1 MRLALFGGAALQ
13 DGKQE
18 MKMIGRLNHV
28 AIAVPDL
35 QAAAAQ
41 YESTLGEKLA
51 RHKMNPI
58 TV

>member
-1 MRLALFGGAALQ
+1 MELALFGGAALQ
-13 DGKQE
+13 DEKQE

-41 YESTLGEKLA
+41 YEQLWGQKLA
-51 RHKMNPI
+51 RHKMSLI